1 MVVIFGVITVLYDS
15 ALIGIIV
22 GVSIFAALSVAT
34 IIGTLVPLLIN
45 RLKLDPAVAS
55 GPFITTLMDNLGLII
70 YFTVATSM
78 LQFL

>member
-22 GVSIFAALSVAT
+22 GLSLFASLSVAT
-34 IIGTLVPLLIN
+34 IVGTLVPLLIN

-55 GPFITTLMDNLGLII
+55 GPFITAVVDNLGLII
-70 YFTVATSM
+70 YFTVATS
-78 LQFL
+78 LLRFF